1 MSRPMRPARPA
12 RPAMP
17 AWATRPRWAHVP
29 AALLG
34 LRGVVWSILTFPA
47 RQRRRRLGLQLL
59 ADHLLAALLS
69 TVAIYAIVI
78 AVLFGYIGS
87 SLFFGDA
94 WDIDGTMGEKA
105 RTIGFALDPDEVVA
119 AADGDPAA
127 RTAIRTTLGA
137 MVPDDAA
144 SDTAGGPITSPDGEP
159 LGLGDD
165 PPHATLESV
174 DNALV
179 VGLDGTI
186 LASTDRGWALPGQA
200 VTSVGFA
207 PLTEAVGKVIAA
219 DGGVVAGSMGSP
231 YALGYRDH
239 VTAGAFPIVDGGGNV
254 VGVAAVQGEPFDL
267 SEFISPS
274 DLLRQVLEDEW
285 RSMIAF
291 SVLGLLITLPLV
303 FWRARVVSR
312 RVKALAVAADA
323 WAAGDLTR
331 RAAVSGEDEI
341 GRLGEHFNGMSE
353 RLAAADRA
361 RRAFVANVSH
371 DLRTPV
377 AIMQGHL
384 ERLQRVPA
392 TAGAATPAGVA
403 VAAGSAGDDPRT
415 WGSTAAGSGPFG
427 GIGAPSG
434 DPGAARGYGGE
445 GGGIAVDPA
454 TLELLHRETV
464 TLARLIDDL
473 FTLARV
479 EETQLPLELGPLDLA
494 TTIAEATEG
503 LRQLAWA
510 QSKVTVRSL
519 IRPDL
524 PPVMGDGTRIRQILN
539 NLIFNALRHT
549 PAGGLV
555 IVDGQEV
562 AGGSQIEV
570 SVMDTGVGIPPEKL
584 PSIFERFFQGDEG
597 ARSKGEGSGL
607 GLHIVKQLVEAQGG
621 TITVE
626 SSLGQGTV
634 FRFRLPRAVART
646 GGRGGERGRG

>member
-1 MSRPMRPARPA
+1 MSRQTRPTRLV

-17 AWATRPRWAHVP
+17 SWVTRPRWARGP
-29 AALLG
+29 AALVG
-34 LRGVVWSILTFPA
+34 LWGIVWSVLTFPT
-47 RQRRRRLGLQLL
+47 RQRRRRLGIQLL
-59 ADHLLAALLS
+59 TDHLLSGLLS

-87 SLFFGDA
+87 SLFFGDE
-94 WDIDGTMGEKA
+94 WDIDATMGEKA
-105 RTIGFALDPDEVVA
+105 RSIGFSLDPDQVVA
-119 AADGDPAA
+119 AADGDLEA
-127 RTAIRTTLGA
+127 RRAIRTTLGA
-137 MVPDDAA
+137 MVPDDPA
-144 SDTAGGPITSPDGEP
+144 SDTSGDQVTNPDGEP
-159 LGLGDD
+159 LNLADD

-179 VGLDGTI
+179 VGVDGTI
-186 LASTDRGWALPGQA
+186 LASTDSDWALPGQA
-200 VTSVGFA
+200 VTSIAFA
-207 PLTEAVGKVIAA
+207 PLAEAVGRVFAA
-219 DGGVVAGSMGSP
+219 DGGVVPGSMGRP
-231 YALGYRDH
+231 YALGYREH
-239 VTAGAFPIVDGGGNV
+239 VTAGAFPIVAGDGTV

-267 SEFISPS
+267 SDYISPS
-274 DLLRQVLEDEW
+274 DLLRQLLLDEW
-285 RSMIAF
+285 RSILAF
-291 SVLGLLITLPLV
+291 SVLGLMITLPLV

-312 RVKALAVAADA
+312 RVRALAVAADA

-384 ERLQRVPA
+384 ERLQTLPMREGVADPLVVGA
-392 TAGAATPAGVA
+392 VAGAGTDA
-403 VAAGSAGDDPRT
+403 SSWRD
-415 WGSTAAGSGPFG
+415 
-427 GIGAPSG
+427 
-434 DPGAARGYGGE
+434 
-445 GGGIAVDPA
+445 GGGPIADGRDRIVGENGAIGSISVDPA
-454 TLELLHRETV
+454 TVELLHRETV

-479 EETQLPLELGPLDLA
+479 EETQLPLELGPLNLA
-494 TTIAEATEG
+494 VTIAEATEG
-503 LRQLAWA
+503 LRQLAWT
-510 QSKVTVRSL
+510 QSKVTVQSL

-524 PPVMGDGTRIRQILN
+524 PLVMGDATRIRQILN
-539 NLIFNALRHT
+539 NLIYNALRHT

-555 IVDGQEV
+555 IVDAHAV
-562 AGGSQIEV
+562 AGGNQIEV
-570 SVMDTGVGIPPEKL
+570 SVMDTGVGIPSEKL
-584 PSIFERFFQGDEG
+584 PIIFERFFQGNEG

-626 SSLGQGTV
+626 SSVGQGTV
-634 FRFRLPRAVART
+634 FRFRLPRAVTKSGRRE
-646 GGRGGERGRG
+646 GGKAGG